1 MADGRAQF
9 VAAMERDPADRGLD
23 HATIQAT
30 AAVRGIIRN
39 GPIQRVSEELAR
51 LDREAERAEQAAE
64 RWEQTSNRLDAQRAA
79 HRAENDENTAMLRRA
94 EEEAARVRAQV
105 AAPLTKQAERDG
117 ADYLASAEA
126 ERTAST
132 RLATVGRIGR
142 RKARDEHRTAREQK
156 QTMRDHVRDAWEAEP
171 PRTPSA
177 LPEWAVQVAWRRA
190 EADPRVRGA
199 DHAVEV
205 ARTER
210 AATDERHRNERLVLL
225 ASEYGPEN
233 ARAHQHGMR
242 ALNPARN
249 ARAAR
254 ARAALL
260 RAENEEIRGLPVNDV
275 TELIEAKRVERE
287 LAQHEAER
295 RQCQLTSPDGAMHRN
310 PEGRSGQGLGL

>member
-171 PRTPSA
+171 PRT
-177 LPEWAVQVAWRRA
+177 
-190 EADPRVRGA
+190 
-199 DHAVEV
+199 
-205 ARTER
+205 
-210 AATDERHRNERLVLL
+210 
-225 ASEYGPEN
+225 
-233 ARAHQHGMR
+233 
-242 ALNPARN
+242 
-249 ARAAR
+249 R
-254 ARAALL
+254 ARYPNGLCRSRGGEQRPIPEYAALTML
-260 RAENEEIRGLPVNDV
+260 SKSLAPNEPQQMSVIGTSVWCSWRANTGRRTRVLTNTGCAPSTLLV
-275 TELIEAKRVERE
+275 TPAPPALVQRCFVPRTRKSA
-287 LAQHEAER
+287 AF
-295 RQCQLTSPDGAMHRN
+295 P
-310 PEGRSGQGLGL
+310 